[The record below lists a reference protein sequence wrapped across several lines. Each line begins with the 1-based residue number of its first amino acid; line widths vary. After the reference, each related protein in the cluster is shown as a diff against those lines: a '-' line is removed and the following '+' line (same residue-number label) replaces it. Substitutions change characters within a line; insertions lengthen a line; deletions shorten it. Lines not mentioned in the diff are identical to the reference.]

1 MSNKKKPTLA
11 IFWGDTRELLS
22 KRERD
27 DILFSAI
34 PESITPEEILLRD
47 RKSQRLIIIT
57 SVEEGRLFCSLCE
70 NSEVRRSLG
79 KTCPDFA
86 TCLGRG
92 TGQNGGKVK
101 IKNGK
106 K

>member
-1 MSNKKKPTLA
+1 MSEEKKPTLA

-27 DILFSAI
+27 EVLASAV

-47 RKSQRLIIIT
+47 HRTQRLIIIT
-57 SVEEGRLFCSLCE
+57 SVDEGHLFCSLCS
-70 NSEVRRSLG
+70 NDEVRRSLG
-79 KTCPDFA
+79 KTCPEFA

-92 TGQNGGKVK
+92 TGIGGDPVLV
-101 IKNGK
+101 NGK